1 MPPKFANL
9 KPADII
15 RALEKAG
22 FYVHET
28 HGSHVQLKHPTKPGR
43 ITVPHHARFDVP
55 KHIVRSIIR
64 QAGLT
69 NAEFSELL
77 RN

>member
-1 MPPKFANL
+1 MSIKFANL
-9 KPADII
+9 KPHDII

-43 ITVPHHARFDVP
+43 ITVPYHTRFDIP

-69 NAEFSELL
+69 NAEFAELL
-77 RN
+77 KQ

>member
-1 MPPKFANL
+1 MSLKFANL
-9 KPADII
+9 KPKDII

-22 FYVHET
+22 FYIHET

-43 ITVPHHARFDVP
+43 ITVPYHDRFDVP

-64 QAGLT
+64 QGGLT
-69 NAEFSELL
+69 NTQFADLL
-77 RN
+77 KQ

>member
-1 MPPKFANL
+1 MAPKFANL
-9 KPADII
+9 TPREII

-28 HGSHVQLKHPTKPGR
+28 HGSHVQLKHPSKPGR
-43 ITVPHHARFDVP
+43 ITVPYHQHFDMP
-55 KHIVRSIIR
+55 KHIVRNIIR

-69 NAEFSELL
+69 TVQFAELL
-77 RN
+77 KQ